1 MLVNW
6 VNCVV
11 TPERIVPGRLD
22 SQMDNLS
29 DKNADGSDSARLR
42 RIAPWALI
50 LILFALVAI
59 GGAFLWASNRSGSD
73 SSQLAAVQPKAE
85 PYPAPEVSDNTAKQ
99 AVATLQQTVK
109 DLQAAQQSAANQI
122 SDLQR
127 QLSAEQGE
135 RKLLSEQVGALAA
148 RVDRLLTPNAETT
161 TPALHPATPT
171 PQTAKKKRG
180 SR

>member
-1 MLVNW
+1 M
-6 VNCVV
+6 
-11 TPERIVPGRLD
+11 
-22 SQMDNLS
+22 
-29 DKNADGSDSARLR
+29 
-42 RIAPWALI
+42 
-50 LILFALVAI
+50 
-59 GGAFLWASNRSGSD
+59 
-73 SSQLAAVQPKAE
+73 
-85 PYPAPEVSDNTAKQ
+85 
-99 AVATLQQTVK
+99 ATLQQTVK